1 MRERPLWLLLED
13 AFIILSIAALWPGI
27 LGWQGWIWDGV
38 QVVAVVGLIWIFIR
52 RMRRYQTHSE
62 SDVQDG

>member
-1 MRERPLWLLLED
+1 MGERRLWILLED

-27 LGWQGWIWDGV
+27 LGWQGWVWDVV
-38 QVVAVVGLIWIFIR
+38 QVAAVVGLIWIFVR
-52 RMRRYQTHSE
+52 RMRRYQARSE